1 MPHEAGS
8 IRFKVI
14 SGGLVPQ
21 TICNLVQTAGAI
33 MVTHDNGRQRKKN
46 GYLFFRYGPYS
57 VSIRTAFEQ
66 GELDGAV
73 GVNFAVDIVR
83 KRPRKKSTA
92 VMIINLDLSQ
102 IGADDEDDDGLPRP
116 SDERGAN

>member
-8 IRFKVI
+8 IRLKVL
-14 SGGLVPQ
+14 SGGSVPQ
-21 TICNLVQTAGAI
+21 TICNLIQAAGTI
-33 MVTHDNGRQRKKN
+33 MVAHDNGRLLNKN
-46 GYLFFRYGPYS
+46 GYLFFRYGRYA

-66 GELDGAV
+66 CELDGVA

-83 KRPRKKSTA
+83 KRPRKDSTA
-92 VMIINLDLSQ
+92 VMIIDLDPSQ
-102 IGADDEDDDGLPRP
+102 ADPADEEDELPRP